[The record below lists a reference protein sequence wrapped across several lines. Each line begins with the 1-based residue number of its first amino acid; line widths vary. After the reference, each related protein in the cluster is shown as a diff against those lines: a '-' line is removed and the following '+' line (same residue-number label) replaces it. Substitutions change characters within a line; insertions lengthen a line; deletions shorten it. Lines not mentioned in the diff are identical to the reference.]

1 MNGPQLSELPDDS
14 EQLRPYI
21 SRLRRRALQ
30 AGELSAVRSLS
41 SGFLLRFLRARDF
54 DMELSL
60 KLLLNYQRWRRE
72 SPEISSC
79 LSPSSVLGLLNTSYH
94 AVLPQR
100 DCTGSRVLIYRIGQW
115 NPKDWSAFQVFR
127 VSLMTS
133 EIISRENETQRQGLK
148 AIFDLAGW
156 SLSHA
161 LQINPSLARKIS
173 SVLSDSFP
181 LKVRGIHLV
190 NEPMFFRPVFAMLR
204 PFLPDKIKQRI
215 HMHGSDFRDSL
226 SGFFSSHI
234 LPPEY
239 GGHGPGITQVCQDW
253 TNHLLQSENLLQQIA
268 AHPTDGAKSQSSNKN
283 GKKADSES
291 SGSSFFTWFIVLALL
306 GVWTSVAVVY
316 FDLVDYQG
324 VLDKAKGLQIN
335 LSEALQGKLVAYDT
349 DGDGD
354 FDVEDAKVLLD
365 EKPGC
370 APGGGA
376 KKGIDV
382 QPHA

>member
-268 AHPTDGAKSQSSNKN
+268 AHPT
-283 GKKADSES
+283 
-291 SGSSFFTWFIVLALL
+291 
-306 GVWTSVAVVY
+306 
-316 FDLVDYQG
+316 
-324 VLDKAKGLQIN
+324 
-335 LSEALQGKLVAYDT
+335 
-349 DGDGD
+349 GDVTMTPD
-354 FDVEDAKVLLD
+354 DCLITE
-365 EKPGC
+365 E
-370 APGGGA
+370 GGTL
-376 KKGIDV
+376 
-382 QPHA
+382 

>member
-21 SRLRRRALQ
+21 SRLRRGALQ

-181 LKVRGIHLV
+181 LK
-190 NEPMFFRPVFAMLR
+190 
-204 PFLPDKIKQRI
+204 I

-253 TNHLLQSENLLQQIA
+253 TNHLLQSENLLQQIIVVRSKESCQLGLTE
-268 AHPTDGAKSQSSNKN
+268 HP
-283 GKKADSES
+283 
-291 SGSSFFTWFIVLALL
+291 
-306 GVWTSVAVVY
+306 
-316 FDLVDYQG
+316 
-324 VLDKAKGLQIN
+324 
-335 LSEALQGKLVAYDT
+335 
-349 DGDGD
+349 
-354 FDVEDAKVLLD
+354 
-365 EKPGC
+365 
-370 APGGGA
+370 
-376 KKGIDV
+376 
-382 QPHA
+382 